1 MKLLFTGD
9 INFRGLKE
17 PTPETCADTL
27 AEVLP
32 YFNKADFKIA
42 NLEPLLP
49 TNQALSYQNFVKLNE
64 AIQNDIIART
74 EQK

>member
-42 NLEPLLP
+42 NLEPPLADKAKHSP
-49 TNQALSYQNFVKLNE
+49 IKISSS
-64 AIQNDIIART
+64 
-74 EQK
+74 

>member
-17 PTPETCADTL
+17 PIPETCADTL

-42 NLEPLLP
+42 NLETPLADKAKHSP
-49 TNQALSYQNFVKLNE
+49 IKISSS
-64 AIQNDIIART
+64 
-74 EQK
+74 